1 MLNNEENKNFDV
13 GKRSVTH
20 VVSVKKFRVKP
31 FEKGLQGFGGGA
43 SKKGGEYNENKK
55 QNVRKLFSKI

>member
-1 MLNNEENKNFDV
+1 LLNNEENKNFDV

-43 SKKGGEYNENKK
+43 SKRGGEYNENKK
-55 QNVRKLFSKI
+55 